1 MAETLKHEFTQYL
14 DMIYPAV
21 LKNAAI
27 KIEFHVEDV
36 LVDNNNK
43 NGNDNEDNDKIISR
57 NIDLKLL
64 GG

>member
-1 MAETLKHEFTQYL
+1 ML
-14 DMIYPAV
+14 YPSI

-27 KIEFHVEDV
+27 KVDFHVEDV
-36 LVDNNNK
+36 LVDNK
-43 NGNDNEDNDKIISR
+43 NQEGNEDNDKIISR

>member
-1 MAETLKHEFTQYL
+1 ML
-14 DMIYPAV
+14 YPAV

-36 LVDNNNK
+36 LVDHKGDNNNS
-43 NGNDNEDNDKIISR
+43 NQDNDKIISR